1 MTEEQRQ
8 FAADRHNLIYT
19 FLHEKGWAPGEYYD
33 IAAFGFLRAVMRYL
47 SEPRLRQY
55 AFSTVAWRSMGQ
67 SIASYHRAEARR
79 LESEQRYIQTVQPHN
94 ADPYAELEANLL
106 LHDLVSMTSEEQYR
120 LASMRLQ
127 GYSIAETARSQG
139 MSPKRVRKLLREM
152 YQVYLKLYKD

>member
-1 MTEEQRQ
+1 MS
-8 FAADRHNLIYT
+8 
-19 FLHEKGWAPGEYYD
+19 GWYGR
-33 IAAFGFLRAVMRYL
+33 GAVYPALAIVRT
-47 SEPRLRQY
+47 PRSNGDP
-55 AFSTVAWRSMGQ
+55 A
-67 SIASYHRAEARR
+67 
-79 LESEQRYIQTVQPHN
+79 
-94 ADPYAELEANLL
+94 ADPYEELEANLI

>member
-1 MTEEQRQ
+1 
-8 FAADRHNLIYT
+8 
-19 FLHEKGWAPGEYYD
+19 
-33 IAAFGFLRAVMRYL
+33 MRYNENGFKKTKRRL
-47 SEPRLRQY
+47 CLWVFLKRLRHCAGFGVQSPTDY
-55 AFSTVAWRSMGQ
+55 AFVREVIYERWPYA
-67 SIASYHRAEARR
+67 
-79 LESEQRYIQTVQPHN
+79 L
-94 ADPYAELEANLL
+94 YAELEANLL